1 MPVNVD
7 ETEYYLML
15 EVCRKANISRAT
27 LLRWLKNGIIPEIH
41 RNRKGWRL
49 FTSDDLRIIIAET
62 RRISIEK
69 IPVRKNLVV

>member
-1 MPVNVD
+1 MPLSID

-41 RNRKGWRL
+41 RNRKGWWL

-62 RRISIEK
+62 RRMSIEK
-69 IPVRKNLVV
+69 IPVRRNLVV